1 MIEKPSNNVVKHRP
15 RGPPINQ
22 RSFPLKEIP
31 QSFCRATGDI
41 DLANNQSRRKGIT
54 TSSTSSTSSA
64 SNASSTSCT
73 SSTSTSSTSSA
84 CSAGST
90 SATSSSSSASSSAR
104 STSSSSSSSSS
115 SGSPQVQLQGLPEPS
130 SQFSY
135 FSVRFHTFSN
145 LIQPSST
152 LFSILVHTFPYF
164 PLLSL
169 TFPYFLKPSLTF
181 SNLF

>member
-1 MIEKPSNNVVKHRP
+1 MYGNHFALTV
-15 RGPPINQ
+15 Q
-22 RSFPLKEIP
+22 RT
-31 QSFCRATGDI
+31 RDRTRDTGWMR
-41 DLANNQSRRKGIT
+41 LSLL
-54 TSSTSSTSSA
+54 S
-64 SNASSTSCT
+64 
-73 SSTSTSSTSSA
+73 
-84 CSAGST
+84 SAGST
-90 SATSSSSSASSSAR
+90 SATSSSSASSSAR
-104 STSSSSSSSSS
+104 STSSSSS

-130 SQFSY
+130 SQLSY